1 MTSWAI
7 KWVLEDVE
15 RISRSVYCFWKNF
28 GLAFHDFRAFNFIV
42 RQLPQLKK
50 KKKKLTCNKMN
61 TIKGW
66 EKRWIRWI
74 WWKMMFQKRWIY
86 IYSIMFLRW
95 WLKGSLDLP
104 VKCWEVLYQPPLCKK
119 ERFNNS
125 GTVSKK
131 INPVLRCEHFVRLS
145 CDSSCVRMNSSSL
158 GQNFV

>member
-1 MTSWAI
+1 MSTGGCGKDLEECLLLLKELWPSISW
-7 KWVLEDVE
+7 L
-15 RISRSVYCFWKNF
+15 SCF
-28 GLAFHDFRAFNFIV
+28 
-42 RQLPQLKK
+42 QLYSQTTPAVKK